1 MKLTGEVRITDFR
14 LLNQSMVP
22 TRFPLPIPEDL
33 FLQTKGSCYF
43 SKLDLIK
50 GYHNIELHPDSR
62 PLTAMLTPFG
72 LRQYHRLPL
81 GLTDVGAVCQKL
93 VHGILAD
100 LEGVITYIDDI
111 LIFADTVKQHDS
123 ILRHV
128 LWRLQAHDFWLQ
140 LQKCLFR
147 KTGGSLPWMSPV

>member
-1 MKLTGEVRITDFR
+1 
-14 LLNQSMVP
+14 MVL

-33 FLQTKGSCYF
+33 FLQTKGSHYF

-62 PLTAMLTPFG
+62 PLTATLTPLG

-81 GLTDVGAVCQKL
+81 GLTDAGAVCQKL

-100 LEGVITYIDDI
+100 LDGVVTYIDDI
-111 LIFADTVKQHDS
+111 LIFAETVEQHDS
-123 ILRHV
+123 ILRQV
-128 LWRLQAHDFWLQ
+128 LRRLQAHDF
-140 LQKCLFR
+140 
-147 KTGGSLPWMSPV
+147 